1 MRPNAFRAM
10 IIRTIVSE
18 TRRYEDNGV
27 VRPDVFMEMLYKD
40 LGV

>member
-18 TRRYEDNGV
+18 TSRYEDNGV
-27 VRPDVFMEMLYKD
+27 VRPDAFMEMLYKD